1 MIRRSQ
7 LLASVVALVLL
18 SVAIS
23 AEDAIPVPK
32 VLEEYSTSKRI
43 NRPCNIAAPPVGHS
57 LNRDQ
62 FGRIPTA

>member
-43 NRPCNIAAPPVGHS
+43 GCIAQLEGYHFNLKELSMPI
-57 LNRDQ
+57 DE
-62 FGRIPTA
+62 

>member
-7 LLASVVALVLL
+7 LLASVVALVLM
-18 SVAIS
+18 SVTIS

-43 NRPCNIAAPPVGHS
+43 GCIAQLEGYHFNLKELSMPI
-57 LNRDQ
+57 DE
-62 FGRIPTA
+62 